1 MPTSEEMPES
11 PPKRPILIALQGH
24 YNLPNWYDPQGRP
37 RTFACRTIS
46 VSPFQMSLAVPVG
59 GKVGDRITSCFPD
72 LGEMSGSISDTFAG
86 GFVFEP
92 NLSDVERG
100 KVANKL
106 TWLEHKKQ
114 NPGAPDARRHERF
127 VPAIPHSTITFADGS
142 THTCFII
149 DMSVAG
155 VAVSAAVQPPI
166 GTALAV
172 GACVGRVVRLLPEGF
187 AIQFAQIQRRH
198 DLNRLLVRT
207 DATLAGGGAV
217 RSFPHTRTRWNSA

>member
-1 MPTSEEMPES
+1 MPTSEEMPDS
-11 PPKRPILIALQGH
+11 PPTRPILIALQGH

-37 RTFACRTIS
+37 RTFACRTIR

-72 LGEMSGSISDTFAG
+72 LGEMNGSISDTFAG

-142 THTCFII
+142 TQTCFMI

-155 VAVSAAVQPPI
+155 VAVSAAVQPSI

-207 DATLAGGGAV
+207 DATLTGGGAV